1 MAADNALNGRQAD
14 PVPATS
20 QLLERLVQ
28 QGLVVRSE
36 DPNHRR
42 LRQITLSK
50 QGDVV
55 LQEGLQARQKWL
67 EDLVKLM
74 SPDEQEQV
82 NAVLNIMLEK
92 ALNWNTSL
100 PQNPSR
106 LTFTRKKAGCLCRRL
121 ASFSRCFI
129 KATAKGR
136 QVVQEST
143 VARQSWF
150 GNLASALS
158 ESEKGQVITALNIL
172 IDKTNRLDINKDKTA
187 IKIS

>member
-50 QGDVV
+50 QGEVV

-92 ALNWNTSL
+92 AHQLEYQPT
-100 PQNPSR
+100 P
-106 LTFTRKKAGCLCRRL
+106 
-121 ASFSRCFI
+121 
-129 KATAKGR
+129 
-136 QVVQEST
+136 ES
-143 VARQSWF
+143 
-150 GNLASALS
+150 
-158 ESEKGQVITALNIL
+158 
-172 IDKTNRLDINKDKTA
+172 
-187 IKIS
+187 